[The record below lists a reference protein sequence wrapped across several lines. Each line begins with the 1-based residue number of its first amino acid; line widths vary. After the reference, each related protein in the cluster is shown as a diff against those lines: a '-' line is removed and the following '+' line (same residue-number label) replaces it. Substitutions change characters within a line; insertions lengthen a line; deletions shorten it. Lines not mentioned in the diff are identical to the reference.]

1 MEGYKMCKL
10 KIKGGVRAKYI
21 SGSCACGKFSE
32 YLNMPH
38 RGNSKNYRQII
49 TAKFKAHKAGA

>member
-1 MEGYKMCKL
+1 MCKL
-10 KIKGGVRAKYI
+10 EIKGGVRAKYN

-38 RGNSKNYRQII
+38 RGNSKNYREFIMV
-49 TAKFKAHKAGA
+49 KFNAHKTGA